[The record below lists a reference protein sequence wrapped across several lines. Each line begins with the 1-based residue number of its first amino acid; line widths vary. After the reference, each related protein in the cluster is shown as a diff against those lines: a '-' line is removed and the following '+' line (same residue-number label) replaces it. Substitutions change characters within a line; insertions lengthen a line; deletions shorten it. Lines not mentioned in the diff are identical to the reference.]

1 MRLLINGGGTA
12 GHILPAISVAEAVRK
27 RDPRLSVLA
36 IGGSSPADRELFESA
51 GYAFQPTGA
60 AGLTDAGFRLP
71 FNCLRM
77 SMAILAAFRK
87 VGEFRPN
94 AALST
99 GAYASV
105 PGAAACLLRKVPQI
119 LIAVDA
125 SPGHAARIIGR
136 LSGHVAAATEQ
147 ARHAFPRAD
156 VRVTGLPLRSEFDNP
171 DPDRARRRLGIPD
184 GHPVILVV
192 GGSQG
197 AAAINEAV
205 GSVLESLLELGA
217 IVHLTG
223 PAHIAA
229 YRTKKLGLPDG
240 VRDRYNP
247 IAYLKHGMADLMAA
261 SDLAVA
267 RAGGST
273 HELASAGLPS
283 ILIPGLFAG
292 GHQHVNAQ
300 RMFDAGSAV
309 VLKEANLSGQ
319 TLLNAVRE
327 LLSDRDRLQ
336 KMAAA
341 TAGLGNRGAA
351 ESIADR
357 LMQMTARGDA

>member
-27 RDPRLSVLA
+27 RDPDLSVLA
-36 IGGSSPADRELFESA
+36 IGGNSPADRELFESA

-60 AGLTDAGFRLP
+60 AALTGARFRLP
-71 FNCLRM
+71 LNCLRM
-77 SMAILAAFRK
+77 SLAIIAAFGK

-125 SPGHAARIIGR
+125 SPGRAARIIGR

-147 ARHAFPRAD
+147 ARNAFPRAD

-171 DPDRARRRLGIPD
+171 DPDRARRQLGIPA
-184 GHPVILVV
+184 GRPAILVV

-197 AAAINEAV
+197 ASAINEAV
-205 GSVLESLLELGA
+205 GSVLESLLELGT

-223 PAHIAA
+223 PAHIAG
-229 YRTKKLGLPDG
+229 YRARKLGLPDS
-240 VRDRYNP
+240 VRDHYNP

-267 RAGGST
+267 RAGGTT
-273 HELASAGLPS
+273 HELAAAGLAS

-292 GHQHVNAQ
+292 GHQHANAQ
-300 RMFDAGSAV
+300 RMSDAGASV
-309 VLKEANLSGQ
+309 TLKESDLTGQ
-319 TLLNAVRE
+319 TLLNAARE

-341 TAGLGNRGAA
+341 AAGLGNRGAA
-351 ESIADR
+351 ESIAER
-357 LMQMTARGDA
+357 LMQITARGDA

>member
-27 RDPRLSVLA
+27 RDPGLSVLA
-36 IGGSSPADRELFESA
+36 IGGSSPTDRELFEYA
-51 GYAFQPTGA
+51 GCAFQPTGA
-60 AGLTDAGFRLP
+60 TGLTGAGSRLP
-71 FNCLRM
+71 LNSLRM
-77 SMAILAAFRK
+77 SLAILAAFKK

-119 LIAVDA
+119 LVAVDA
-125 SPGHAARIIGR
+125 SPGRAAKIIGR
-136 LSGHVAAATEQ
+136 LSGHVAVATEQ

-156 VRVTGLPLRSEFDNP
+156 VRVTGLPLRSEFDHP
-171 DPDRARRRLGIPD
+171 DPDRARRLHGLPAGR
-184 GHPVILVV
+184 PVILVV

-197 AAAINEAV
+197 AGAINEAV
-205 GSVLESLLELGA
+205 GSVLASLLELGA

-223 PAHIAA
+223 PTHVTEYQTMKSA
-229 YRTKKLGLPDG
+229 LPDRI
-240 VRDRYNP
+240 RDHYCP

-273 HELASAGLPS
+273 HELAAAGLPS

-292 GHQHVNAQ
+292 GHQHANAQ
-300 RMFDAGSAV
+300 RMSDAGAAV
-309 VLKEANLSGQ
+309 VLRESDLSGES
-319 TLLNAVRE
+319 LINAVRI
-327 LLSDRDRLQ
+327 LLSDRCRLQ
-336 KMAAA
+336 KMASAA
-341 TAGLGNRGAA
+341 AGLANPGAA
-351 ESIADR
+351 ESIAER
-357 LMQMTARGDA
+357 LIQIATRGDA